1 MPKRP
6 VCGAGQGD
14 RREDGTSPICS
25 RVSPATATHGM
36 AQADAGAFL
45 MGAPADLPAQSIIA
59 DAAGGAA
66 IAIVSQSD
74 SMDEVHLYD
83 LAGERQHYFDGEVI
97 PSPFEGWAK
106 TLAEAYPHI
115 QVDVR

>member
-1 MPKRP
+1 MAGAYAMPKRP

-25 RVSPATATHGM
+25 TVSPATATHGM

-45 MGAPADLPAQSIIA
+45 TGVPADLLVQSIIA

-66 IAIVSQSD
+66 IAIVSQS
-74 SMDEVHLYD
+74 
-83 LAGERQHYFDGEVI
+83 G
-97 PSPFEGWAK
+97 PSRTSNITAK
-106 TLAEAYPHI
+106 TKNAMECNILESGRARRFI
-115 QVDVR
+115 GCI

>member
-1 MPKRP
+1 MAGAYAMPKRP

-25 RVSPATATHGM
+25 TVSPATATHGM

-45 MGAPADLPAQSIIA
+45 MGAPDLLAQSIIA

-66 IAIVSQSD
+66 IAIVSQSGPSRTSNITARTKNAMECNILD
-74 SMDEVHLYD
+74 SGR
-83 LAGERQHYFDGEVI
+83 ARRFIGCI
-97 PSPFEGWAK
+97 
-106 TLAEAYPHI
+106 
-115 QVDVR
+115 